1 MNKIGIFF
9 ALSTFF
15 VISAEAQTPVTRV
28 ITDFQGFWSSQ
39 TSAIS
44 PVLPD
49 SSHMLLGFSYGSNVF
64 STGVADSVLTSHN
77 VLFKPALFN
86 AFQPASNTIMRDN
99 STVIGVGYKYGGSG
113 NVDPV
118 PVNSDFSSYLQ
129 DGARGLDLGTA
140 IFNAVPSNIL
150 YTINATNDSAIADG
164 KPDIL
169 VTQVGE
175 PPASATKD
183 SFRFIDINGVT
194 VGHAVAVSVAG
205 LSVIANASWKF
216 YNTDNPITY
225 NSGLLGNREMRMV
238 AFDFTDFGISLANI
252 GSIKHFVHRVSGQSD
267 QAFVAY
273 NTTSFSPGGGQPL
286 PISLTAFDAEKSNQK
301 ALLNWKVADAENVG
315 SFSVERSNSDNKFS
329 LIGKVDFVE
338 HKTDYSF
345 VDLNPIAGI
354 NLYRLKVNFTDGT
367 TTTSGVQKLDF
378 SGSDLNSYT
387 MYPNPVTDFVT
398 IEALDPKDAVIIR
411 NNIGVQVSQVMRTG
425 NTFDMSGLAPG
436 IYFFSISR
444 SAIDVQTKVVI
455 KK

>member
-1 MNKIGIFF
+1 MNKLGILF
-9 ALSTFF
+9 AASTIF
-15 VISAEAQTPVTRV
+15 VMSAKAQTPVTRV
-28 ITDFQGFWSSQ
+28 ITDFKGFWSSQ

-49 SSHMLLGFSYGSNVF
+49 SSHMLLGFSYGANVF
-64 STGVADSVLTSHN
+64 STGVADSVLVSHN
-77 VLFKPALFN
+77 VPFKPALFN
-86 AFQPASNTIMRDN
+86 AFQPSSNTIMRDN
-99 STVIGVGYKYGGSG
+99 STVIGVGYKYGGPG

-118 PVNSDFSSYLQ
+118 PVNSDFSGYLQ
-129 DGARGLDLGTA
+129 DGVRGLDLGTA

-150 YTINATNDSAIADG
+150 YTIDATNDSAIADG

-238 AFDFTDFGISLANI
+238 AFDFSDFGISLANI
-252 GSIKHFVHRVSGQSD
+252 GSIKRFVHRVSGQSD

-273 NTTSFSPGGGQPL
+273 NTTSFSPTTGQPL
-286 PISLTAFDAEKSNQK
+286 PISLIAFDAEKLNQK
-301 ALLNWKVADAENVG
+301 ALLNWKVADAENVR
-315 SFSVERSNSDNKFS
+315 SFAVERSNSDNNFS
-329 LIGKVDFVE
+329 VIGKVAFIE
-338 HKTDYSF
+338 HQSDYSF
-345 VDLNPIAGI
+345 VDLNPISAI
-354 NLYRLKVNFTDGT
+354 NLYRLKIEYTDGT
-367 TTTSGVQKLDF
+367 SSTSGVQKLDF
-378 SGSDLNSYT
+378 SALDESSYAI
-387 MYPNPVTDFVT
+387 YPNPVTDFVT
-398 IEALDPKDAVIIR
+398 IEALDPKDVVVIR
-411 NNIGVQVSQVMRTG
+411 NSIGVPVNHVTRTG
-425 NTFDMSGLAPG
+425 STLDMSGLTPG
-436 IYFFSISR
+436 IYFISISR
-444 SAIDVQTKVVI
+444 GAVDVQTKAVI